1 MAYPAN
7 WIVSGGNVISFAEY
21 GDFVATDKRVFEAN
35 EGLTDSVIE
44 TAAEKATNRILAK
57 IRQTAWWQ
65 SIFMKLATQNQISQ
79 TQTLSTPYVPLP
91 SANNIQGRQADFTDL
106 CVYLTLYDY
115 VYPMIADFNN
125 VDSAEVQKINVFR
138 TKYNELFQELIDD
151 GSWYDFS
158 GDGTITDLERMP
170 TRTNLVRVR

>member
-7 WIVSGGNVISFAEY
+7 WIVSGGIVLSFAEY
-21 GDFVATDKRVFEAN
+21 EDFLDTDKRVFEAN
-35 EGLTDSVIE
+35 EGLTETLIEDSA
-44 TAAEKATNRILAK
+44 TKATNRILAK
-57 IRQTAWWQ
+57 IRTTAWWQ
-65 SIFMKLATQNQISQ
+65 TIFMRLASQNQITQ

-91 SANNIQGRQADFTDL
+91 SANNIQERQADFTDL

-125 VDSAEVQKINVFR
+125 VDSAEVQKIAVFR